1 LNFNRF
7 YGTPGNVRYESN
19 DGENAL
25 FFAGKDEYAKIPAVP
40 FNPEGF
46 TIALWI
52 KHLNPSTQYPN
63 VFHAF
68 ASQESIVLIFIHIDK
83 IGSNLNNE
91 YMEAN
96 K

>member
-1 LNFNRF
+1 LNLNSF
-7 YGTPGNVRYESN
+7 YGTQGNVRYESN

-25 FFAGKDEYAKIPAVP
+25 FFAGKDEYAKIPTVP

-46 TIALWI
+46 TITLWI
-52 KHLNPSTQYPN
+52 KHLNPSTLYPS

-68 ASQESIVLIFIHIDK
+68 SSQESIVQIYIYEDNIASD
-83 IGSNLNNE
+83 LNNE
-91 YMEAN
+91 FMAQN